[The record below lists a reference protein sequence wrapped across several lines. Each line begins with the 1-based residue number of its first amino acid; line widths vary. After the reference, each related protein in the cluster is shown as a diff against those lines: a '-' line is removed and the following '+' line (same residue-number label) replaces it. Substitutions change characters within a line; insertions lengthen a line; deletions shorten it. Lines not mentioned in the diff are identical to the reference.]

1 MTAERTLDVR
11 VVPADAELW
20 RRRTITIEGAT
31 PDAVVTVKATTV
43 RNGVEWTSRVS
54 FLADAAGRVDL
65 DADAPISGRYR
76 VADAMGLLWSQTA
89 VDGRPGGLDPE
100 SVETPLV
107 TTIEAWS
114 EAGTGSGASGA
125 GEEHGSAQLIQ
136 RFVGD
141 GIRRVEVREEDLV
154 GTLFVP
160 DGEGPF
166 PTIIVM
172 NGSGG
177 GLNEVRAAQYASR
190 GIQALALG
198 YFRVPGRSRYISRTP
213 LEYFETAIDY
223 VTRELAPLGGK
234 PLVSGQSRGGE
245 LTLLLAARFPER
257 IAGIVAFVPAAYVF
271 GAQGAADPEEGWDG
285 PTWTWQGEPL
295 EHLWH
300 DNSGV
305 TWQPWDGVAHEDP
318 DRDVYIDGLHDR
330 DLVAASRIPIERF
343 RGPVACVSGLDDRAW
358 PSSMAS
364 RLVMR
369 TLERSGHEAE
379 RLHLDF
385 ESAGHITP
393 LPFMPTTNIDV
404 LHPVSGARYSNG
416 GTVLGNARAAERS
429 FEEVCAFIHRATR
442 EPQRS

>member
-1 MTAERTLDVR
+1 MTTVRTLDVQ

-20 RRRTITIEGAT
+20 RRRTITIDGAT
-31 PDAVVTVKATTV
+31 PDAVVTVKATTM

-54 FLADAAGRVDL
+54 VLADAEGHVDL
-65 DADAPISGRYR
+65 DAEAPISGRYR

-89 VDGRPGGLDPE
+89 TDSRPGGIEPE
-100 SVETPLV
+100 SVEAPLV

-114 EAGTGSGASGA
+114 EPGTGSGVGGA
-125 GEEHGSAQLIQ
+125 AEERGSAELIQ
-136 RFVGD
+136 RFLAAGV
-141 GIRRVEVREEDLV
+141 RRIEVREDGLV

-160 DGEGPF
+160 DGDGPF

-190 GIQALALG
+190 GIQAFALG

-223 VTRELAPLGGK
+223 VTRERAPLGGK

-245 LTLLLAARFPER
+245 LTLLLASRFPER
-257 IAGIVAFVPAAYVF
+257 IAGIVAFVPAAFVF

-300 DNSGV
+300 DNRGV
-305 TWQPWDGVAHEDP
+305 TWQPWDGVAADDP

-330 DLVAASRIPIERF
+330 ELVAASRIPIENF

-369 TLERSGHEAE
+369 TLERSGHAAE

-393 LPFMPTTNIDV
+393 LPFLPTTNIEV
-404 LHPVSGARYSNG
+404 KHPVSGARYSNG

-429 FEEVCAFIHRATR
+429 FEEVCAFIHRAAR
-442 EPQRS
+442 ARQH